1 MLQYSAP
8 IGLLLAMA
16 ITNLSMAQDSL
27 SGPRIHFGSLIHDY
41 DTIPFGS
48 DGRCS
53 FTFKNTGDAPLVIS
67 TFRSSCGCL
76 VPDWDREPVMPGTSG
91 TVRLKYDTLREG
103 PFTKSATLHSN
114 AVDAPVL
121 VLRIK
126 GYVSPRND
134 PEGPK
139 ARW

>member
-1 MLQYSAP
+1 MLLHKAS
-8 IGLLLAMA
+8 IGVVLAMA
-16 ITNLSMAQDSL
+16 LTNLSVAQDTL

-41 DTIPFGS
+41 DTIPFGG

-53 FTFKNTGDAPLVIS
+53 FTFTNTGDAPLVIS

-76 VPDWDREPVMPGTSG
+76 VPDWDRDPVLPGATG

-126 GYVSPRND
+126 GFVRPRD
-134 PEGPK
+134 REKP
-139 ARW
+139 R

>member
-1 MLQYSAP
+1 
-8 IGLLLAMA
+8 
-16 ITNLSMAQDSL
+16 
-27 SGPRIHFGSLIHDY
+27 
-41 DTIPFGS
+41 
-48 DGRCS
+48 
-53 FTFKNTGDAPLVIS
+53 TGDAPLVIS

-76 VPDWDREPVMPGTSG
+76 VPDWDRDPVLPGATG

-126 GYVSPRND
+126 GFVRPRD
-134 PEGPK
+134 REKP
-139 ARW
+139 R